1 MAETDKKIY
10 VQYKYK
16 VEMTYLNLV
25 KDISTDIKNECV
37 KTIIIDNNYD
47 VNSMPILYATLKL
60 DKSLVDDMILN
71 IDTNLIIL
79 AIYKYNILDEEPQD
93 IEVFRDKFTYFLPDD
108 VNKNNAIDYNE
119 ANDEE
124 HLGNTFRDVS
134 IGLMPIK
141 MINNNKRYTELNVVN
156 NTVYDCAKYC
166 LSHLDNLVLEPFSF
180 NDKQDRIIMPA
191 QESIRK
197 ALEFL
202 NSYKVFYY
210 TPFRFYQDF
219 KYSYLISSSGR
230 AIPKDNEQYSSI
242 VVEIRDTD
250 EIDANEEGLIINKTS
265 GSYEVV
271 VNFVNASVYDN
282 TIANKSYN
290 KLKGISSTGTT
301 EKTLSN
307 SASYS
312 TDKVHRVRLN
322 NDNENMIYN
331 IEADRNNKNILVY
344 FSKTD
349 LDMDLFTINKKIS
362 IHHID
367 RYQDCNGDYLLYRK
381 RECLIRED
389 ESFVLETI
397 INMRKIEKSFEEL
410 AVRKSII

>member
-1 MAETDKKIY
+1 
-10 VQYKYK
+10 
-16 VEMTYLNLV
+16 
-25 KDISTDIKNECV
+25 
-37 KTIIIDNNYD
+37 
-47 VNSMPILYATLKL
+47 MPKL
-60 DKSLVDDMILN
+60 
-71 IDTNLIIL
+71 
-79 AIYKYNILDEEPQD
+79 
-93 IEVFRDKFTYFLPDD
+93 
-108 VNKNNAIDYNE
+108 
-119 ANDEE
+119 
-124 HLGNTFRDVS
+124 
-134 IGLMPIK
+134 
-141 MINNNKRYTELNVVN
+141 
-156 NTVYDCAKYC
+156 
-166 LSHLDNLVLEPFSF
+166 
-180 NDKQDRIIMPA
+180 
-191 QESIRK
+191 
-197 ALEFL
+197 
-202 NSYKVFYY
+202 
-210 TPFRFYQDF
+210 
-219 KYSYLISSSGR
+219 
-230 AIPKDNEQYSSI
+230 
-242 VVEIRDTD
+242 
-250 EIDANEEGLIINKTS
+250 
-265 GSYEVV
+265 
-271 VNFVNASVYDN
+271 YDN

-290 KLKGISSTGTT
+290 KLKEISSTGIT